1 MTVASQFLFFVSQ
14 NSSSES
20 ILNNTLSIIGRCEI
34 MGDHQARAEKL
45 IEEADKKLTSGGGFF
60 SRLMGGGQRNTE
72 DAIDLYSQAA
82 NNFKI
87 AKLWSEAGNAF
98 KKAAS
103 LNSSISKHE
112 SASQYVEAATAFKK
126 NNKEE
131 AVKCLLEAVQVY
143 EELGRFSIAAKH
155 YASLGELYESD
166 DILNIE
172 LAVKNFQKAADYYDS
187 EESTSNANKFKL
199 KVAHYSALTDTTEGY
214 EKAVSIYE
222 EVAAR
227 SIDNSLLKWS
237 AKEYYFKAVL
247 CTMCLRG
254 ESGEAI
260 TRYEEEFPSFMNTR
274 EHQLVA
280 GLQEAINESN
290 VDNFTVLV
298 QEYDNISPL
307 DKWLTSILLKIKKSI
322 NEDPDL
328 C

>member
-1 MTVASQFLFFVSQ
+1 
-14 NSSSES
+14 
-20 ILNNTLSIIGRCEI
+20 

-45 IEEADKKLTSGGGFF
+45 LEEANKKLSSGGGFF
-60 SRLMGGGQRNTE
+60 SKLVGGGQRNTE
-72 DAIDLYSQAA
+72 DAIDLFVQAA

-87 AKLWSEAGNAF
+87 AKLWCEAGNAF

-112 SASQYVEAATAFKK
+112 SASQYVEAATAYKK
-126 NNKEE
+126 NNKED

-155 YASLGELYESD
+155 YAALGELYESD

-172 LAVKNFQKAADYYDS
+172 LAVSNYEKAADYYDS
-187 EESTSNANKFKL
+187 EDSTSNANKYKL
-199 KVAHYSALTDTTEGY
+199 KVAHYSALTDTDAGY

-227 SIDNSLLKWS
+227 SIDNNLLKWS
-237 AKEYYFKAVL
+237 AKEYYFKSVL

-254 ESGEAI
+254 ESRDLI
-260 TRYEEEFPSFMNTR
+260 TRYEEEFPSFINTR
-274 EHQLVA
+274 EHQLVS
-280 GLQEAINESN
+280 GLQDAIDESN
-290 VDNFTVLV
+290 VDTFTVLV

-307 DKWLTSILLKIKKSI
+307 DKWLTSVLLKVKRSI
-322 NEDPDL
+322 TEEPNL